1 MNEFFKN
8 MRKHIAQL
16 KKKKP
21 VYKEILNFYERVSE
35 KQEGIKPTLNVAP
48 IEMREDLRAL
58 QIKEG
63 FPLISKEDF
72 TLDIPSSVRLFESLC
87 QIGKSVTDK
96 MKEDIIAIEEAV
108 RNGKLDPEELLVA
121 EALR

>member
-1 MNEFFKN
+1 

-16 KKKKP
+16 KKKRP
-21 VYKEILNFYERVSE
+21 VYKEILNFYERVLE

-63 FPLISKEDF
+63 YSPHQQGRLYSGYPLFS
-72 TLDIPSSVRLFESLC
+72 
-87 QIGKSVTDK
+87 Q
-96 MKEDIIAIEEAV
+96 AI
-108 RNGKLDPEELLVA
+108 
-121 EALR
+121 

>member
-1 MNEFFKN
+1 MFFDSVL
-8 MRKHIAQL
+8 ID
-16 KKKKP
+16 
-21 VYKEILNFYERVSE
+21 FYERVLE

-87 QIGKSVTDK
+87 QIGKSATDK
-96 MKEDIIAIEEAV
+96 MKEDTIATEEAV
-108 RNGKLDPEELLVA
+108 RNGKLDPEELLLKHYD
-121 EALR
+121 ETCINK